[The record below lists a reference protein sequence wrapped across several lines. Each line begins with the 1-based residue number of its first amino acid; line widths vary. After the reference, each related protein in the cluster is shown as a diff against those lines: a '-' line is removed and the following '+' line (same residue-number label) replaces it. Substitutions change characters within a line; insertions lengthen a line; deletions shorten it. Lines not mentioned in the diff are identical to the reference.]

1 MKKVF
6 IITAI
11 VAASAGAYFFSQQQ
25 TDNSH
30 YNVLDYVP
38 ADTPIFTAQLEP
50 FPLKEYIAS
59 SPKLV
64 NPMEQDYFAE
74 LQAED
79 APKLKFFA
87 NLVNSYQLGLLDA
100 ELLVKTFGLAD
111 ELRAY
116 AYTLGLMPVLKIEI
130 ENPQAIWDLLDKNEL
145 ETGFKHTQGTLKSIN
160 YRAYRLTEEN
170 DSAQIDLIV
179 AIDKG
184 LLTITLNSSLNSET
198 LLATA
203 LGLTKVKHSL
213 AESGKIEEIIK
224 KYQFDKSSIGF
235 INHVELIKG
244 ITSTDGNQLARQIV
258 TIEKN
263 TGEEDTFSELRSAEC
278 AADLSSIAAN
288 WPSTVF
294 GYNQVDINIDQST
307 IHFSAIIESKNN
319 AILQA
324 LSALRGY
331 IPEYTADIEHNVFS
345 VALGLDI
352 NQLAGSLT
360 DIWSD
365 LQTPIYRCAP
375 LAELQAT
382 ITESG
387 KSITMLSMGTAMAN
401 GVQGVSLALL
411 DYTISRK
418 EGRPSLDKLDA
429 ILTLSADDPQMLFN
443 SMKIFTPELQQI
455 QLNNGESVNLN
466 EIFPIPEELNIN
478 PKLTIKGKH
487 LIIYNGDKG
496 KQTAEA
502 MASEV
507 LTKNGLYSIN
517 LDFKKM
523 FTPIATAAELAGE
536 NVPQELRFLID
547 YDARMKMSFDI
558 NQNGLIFDSY
568 INNKAPK

>member
-1 MKKVF
+1 MKKIL
-6 IITAI
+6 IISAI
-11 VAASAGAYFFSQQQ
+11 IATSASAYFFSQQQ
-25 TDNSH
+25 TDNSQ
-30 YNVLDYVP
+30 YNVLDYIP
-38 ADTPIFTAQLEP
+38 ADTPIFTGQLEP
-50 FPLKEYIAS
+50 FPLKDYIAS
-59 SPKLV
+59 SPKLI
-64 NPMEQDYFAE
+64 NPAEQNHFQTKGD
-74 LQAED
+74 
-79 APKLKFFA
+79 PKLQFFA
-87 NLVNSYQLGLLDA
+87 NLFNSYQLGLLDA
-100 ELLVKTFGLAD
+100 DLFIKTFGLSD

-145 ETGFKHTQGTLKSIN
+145 ETGFKHSQGTLKSLN
-160 YRAYRLTEEN
+160 YRAYRLTEEDN
-170 DSAQIDLIV
+170 SAQIDLIV

-184 LLTITLNSSLNSET
+184 LLSITLNSSLNSEA

-224 KYQFDKSSIGF
+224 KYQFDKSSVGF

-244 ITSTDGNQLARQIV
+244 ITTANGNQLARQIV

-263 TGEEDTFSELRSAEC
+263 IGEEDTFSELRSAEC
-278 AADLSSIAAN
+278 AADLSNIAAN
-288 WPSTVF
+288 WPSTIF
-294 GYNQVDINIDQST
+294 GYNQVDISAKQSS
-307 IHFSAIIESKNN
+307 IRFSTIIESKNSV
-319 AILQA
+319 ILQA
-324 LSALRGY
+324 LSAMRGY
-331 IPEYTADIEHNVFS
+331 IPKYTADIEHNVFS
-345 VALGLDI
+345 LALGLDI
-352 NQLAGSLT
+352 NQLAESLT

-365 LQTPIYRCAP
+365 LQTPSYRCAP

-382 ITESG
+382 ITQSG
-387 KSITMLSMGTAMAN
+387 ESITMLSMGTAMAN
-401 GVQGVSLALL
+401 GVQGISLALL

-418 EGRPSLDKLDA
+418 EGHPSLDKLDA

-443 SMKIFTPELQQI
+443 SIKMFTPKLQQI
-455 QLNNGESVNLN
+455 QLDKGESVNLS
-466 EIFPIPEELNIN
+466 EIFPIPKELNIS

-502 MASEV
+502 MANEI
-507 LTKNGLYSIN
+507 LTKNGLYSMSF
-517 LDFKKM
+517 DFKKV

-536 NVPQELRFLID
+536 TLPQELQFLIN